1 MSLVELSVIDDD
13 DDDDDDKDLQEK
25 MIDKCVDKV

>member
-13 DDDDDDKDLQEK
+13 DDDDDDDDLQEK